1 MTNSRPIIDAAAI
14 DAAVARLSNQRPAYA
29 AILGFYGP
37 VYRAQFEAAAKTSPP
52 AIRIDESHL
61 DMLSNQG
68 FSLIDPAAFPMDLPA
83 AGNLLRTICRIAASS
98 GEKLKD
104 AGLALLKAMDDG
116 VVADD
121 SLDQYLLKD
130 AQIASLA
137 LELGVCADMLGLF
150 FQLAARPSVEK
161 SARQL
166 VGRLADDQTDKSSC
180 PICGKPPLIGEL
192 DDEGRQWLHCGLCG
206 HRWPV
211 RRMACP
217 LCSNSDSE
225 NLSYFFSDAE
235 PEYRVNLC
243 GRCRHYLKVVD
254 VRKMDRCFYAPLEQ
268 AASLHLDMLA
278 AEKGYRHLME
288 ADPPTT
294 A

>member
-1 MTNSRPIIDAAAI
+1 MTNSHPIIDAAAI

-68 FSLIDPAAFPMDLPA
+68 FSLIDPAAFPMDFPA

-121 SLDQYLLKD
+121 RLDQYLCSD
-130 AQIASLA
+130 AKIASLA
-137 LELGVCADMLGLF
+137 HELGVCADMLGLF

-161 SARQL
+161 GARQL
-166 VGRLADDQTDKSSC
+166 AGRLADNQTDKSSC

-211 RRMACP
+211 RRIVCP
-217 LCSNSDSE
+217 LCSDSD

-243 GRCRHYLKVVD
+243 GQCRHYLKVVD
-254 VRKMDRCFYAPLEQ
+254 VRKMDRYFYAPLEQ

-288 ADPPTT
+288 SENPRTG
-294 A
+294 

>member
-1 MTNSRPIIDAAAI
+1 MTDSRPNIDVAAI
-14 DAAVARLSNQRPAYA
+14 DAAVDRLSKQRPAYA

-37 VYRAQFEAAAKTSPP
+37 VYRAQLEAVAKTSPP
-52 AIRIDESHL
+52 AVRIDESHL
-61 DMLSNQG
+61 DMQASQG

-83 AGNLLRTICRIAASS
+83 AGKLLRTICRIAASS

-104 AGLALLKAMDDG
+104 AGLALRKAMDDG

-121 SLDQYLLKD
+121 NLDQYLLKD

-137 LELGVCADMLGLF
+137 LELGVSADMLGLF

-161 SARQL
+161 GARQL
-166 VGRLADDQTDKSSC
+166 VGRLADNQTDKSSC
-180 PICGKPPLIGEL
+180 PICGRPPLIGEL

-217 LCSNSDSE
+217 LCSNSD

-243 GRCRHYLKVVD
+243 GLCRHYLKVVD

-288 ADPPTT
+288 SENPT
-294 A
+294 AG